1 MGHKGSRR
9 GRKDFSDVLGMV
21 GHSCAG
27 REAIKEILIQ
37 NSTCWSQQRLITPLV
52 LRGHT

>member
-1 MGHKGSRR
+1 MGSRR

-21 GHSCAG
+21 GHPRAG

-52 LRGHT
+52 LLGHP